1 MAKRNPAIKQKTRPA
16 PKPKHVEVTA
26 IIDPNEI
33 SPQMLLFVDHYIVC
47 MNGTEAARL
56 AEYSGDDATLA
67 ATASRLLRNNKVL
80 REIERRLA
88 TFSMSANEVLI
99 HLTDIARGDIAD
111 ALNSMGG
118 IDPLEAKRRGKS
130 HLIKRFKTKTVTVTS
145 QDGKHDTDSYEAEVE
160 MYDRLDAL
168 KVLAKFHSLLIDRV
182 KVEDWRTDI
191 IALLKDGKVTPEQVQ
206 HELGRDLAQELFN
219 SIGLQ
224 LSDDGEGRA
233 NSGNQ

>member
-1 MAKRNPAIKQKTRPA
+1 MQ
-16 PKPKHVEVTA
+16 VTA

-56 AEYSGDDATLA
+56 AGYGGDDASLA
-67 ATASRLLRNNKVL
+67 SAASRLLRNVKVL
-80 REIERRLA
+80 KEIERRLE

-99 HLTDIARGDIAD
+99 HLTDVARGDIAD
-111 ALNSMGG
+111 ALSPAGN
-118 IDPLEAKRRGKS
+118 IDPMEAKRRGKS
-130 HLIKRFKTKTVTVTS
+130 HLIKRFKRKTKTITT
-145 QDGKHDTDSYEAEVE
+145 TDKNGDNGSDILEEELEIE
-160 MYDRLDAL
+160 MYDRMDAL
-168 KVLAKFHSLLIDRV
+168 KTLAKFHSLLIDRV

-206 HELGRDLAQELFN
+206 HELGKPLAQELFE

-224 LSDDGEGRA
+224 FTNEGK
-233 NSGNQ
+233 GGKT